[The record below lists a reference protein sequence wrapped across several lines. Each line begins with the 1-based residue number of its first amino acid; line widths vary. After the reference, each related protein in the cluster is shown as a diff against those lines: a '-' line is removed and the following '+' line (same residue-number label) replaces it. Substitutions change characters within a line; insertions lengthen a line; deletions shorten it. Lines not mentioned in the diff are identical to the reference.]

1 MRTLYLECRMG
12 AAGDMLMAALS
23 ELTDQNEFLAKMN
36 GLGLDGLE
44 IQAVPS
50 VKCGIHGTH
59 MKVEVNGEEE
69 VSEDVHEHHHDHD
82 HDHDHTHDHDHEH
95 PHDHDHEHSHE
106 HHHDHEH
113 AHEHHHDHDHG
124 HHHVHRHMSDIE
136 TIINNLNVFDTVKGN
151 AQAVYRL
158 IAEAESHAHNMPVEE
173 IHFHEVGTMDAI
185 ADVVGVCLLMEMI
198 GAERIYASP
207 VATGSGMVRC
217 AHGILPVPAPATAY
231 LLQGIPSYAGNI
243 EGELCTPTGAALLK
257 HFVQSFEKQPTM
269 RTEKI
274 GYGMGFKDFPA
285 ANCVRAFL
293 GEADDDGE
301 VVELVCNID
310 DQTAEEIGFAVDE
323 LFAAGALDV
332 YSTPVNM
339 KKNRPGIVFTCM
351 CRSDQKEKMIEL
363 MFRHLT
369 TLGIRE
375 YTCRRH
381 SLSRSVE
388 TMDTPYGKV
397 RIKKSDGFG
406 IHREKLEYEDLAEIA
421 RREGTSVAAV
431 RESLKAKK

>member
-1 MRTLYLECRMG
+1 MKTLYLECKMG

-23 ELTDQNEFLAKMN
+23 ELTDQNEFLTKINSM
-36 GLGLDGLE
+36 GLEGLDV
-44 IQAVPS
+44 QAVPS

-59 MKVEVNGEEE
+59 MQVKVNGEEE
-69 VSEDVHEHHHDHD
+69 VSEDVHENHHDHEHHHDHD
-82 HDHDHTHDHDHEH
+82 HDHDHHHHEHDHDHEH
-95 PHDHDHEHSHE
+95 EHTHEHT
-106 HHHDHEH
+106 
-113 AHEHHHDHDHG
+113 HDHDHG
-124 HHHVHRHMSDIE
+124 HHHHHVHRHMSDIDA
-136 TIINNLNVFDTVKGN
+136 IISGLQVSDKVK
-151 AQAVYRL
+151 ADAKAVYRL
-158 IAEAESHAHNMPVEE
+158 IAEAESHAHDMPVEE

-185 ADVVGVCLLMEMI
+185 ADVVGVCMLMEMV
-198 GAERIYASP
+198 GADRIYASP
-207 VATGSGMVRC
+207 VAVGNGMVRC

-231 LLQGIPSYAGNI
+231 LLQGVPSYAGNM

-257 HFVQSFEKQPTM
+257 YFVQSFEKQPVM
-269 RTEKI
+269 KTEKI
-274 GYGMGFKDFPA
+274 GYGMGYKDFPA
-285 ANCVRAFL
+285 ANCIRAFL

-301 VVELVCNID
+301 IVELVCNID

-351 CRSDQKEKMIEL
+351 CRADRKETMIGL

-381 SLSRSVE
+381 SLQRSVQ
-388 TMDTPYGKV
+388 TVDTEYGPV

-421 RREGTSVAAV
+421 RREGTSISAV
-431 RESLKAKK
+431 RDAVKKNQ

>member
-1 MRTLYLECRMG
+1 
-12 AAGDMLMAALS
+12 
-23 ELTDQNEFLAKMN
+23 
-36 GLGLDGLE
+36 
-44 IQAVPS
+44 
-50 VKCGIHGTH
+50 
-59 MKVEVNGEEE
+59 
-69 VSEDVHEHHHDHD
+69 
-82 HDHDHTHDHDHEH
+82 
-95 PHDHDHEHSHE
+95 
-106 HHHDHEH
+106 
-113 AHEHHHDHDHG
+113 
-124 HHHVHRHMSDIE
+124 MSDIDA
-136 TIINNLNVFDTVKGN
+136 IISGLQVSDKVK
-151 AQAVYRL
+151 ADARAVYRL
-158 IAEAESHAHNMPVEE
+158 IAEAESHAHDMPAEE

-185 ADVVGVCLLMEMI
+185 ADVVGVCMLMEMI
-198 GAERIYASP
+198 GADRIYASP
-207 VATGSGMVRC
+207 VAVGSGMVRC

-231 LLQGIPSYAGNI
+231 LLQGIPSYAGNM

-257 HFVQSFEKQPTM
+257 YFVQSFEKQPVM

-274 GYGMGFKDFPA
+274 GYGMGYKDFPA
-285 ANCVRAFL
+285 ANCIRAFL

-301 VVELVCNID
+301 VTELVCNID

-351 CRSDQKEKMIEL
+351 CRADQKEKMIGL

-381 SLSRSVE
+381 SLQRSVQTVE
-388 TMDTPYGKV
+388 TEYGPV

-406 IHREKLEYEDLAEIA
+406 IHREKYEYEDLAEIA
-421 RREGTSVAAV
+421 RREGTSINAV
-431 RESLKAKK
+431 RDALKKKQ